1 MLSQKLSVLQEISVE
16 FSRTGK
22 IELNGVVLEI
32 GTLSSDEDAFAQSW
46 SMGIVGEGPGF
57 TSYYKLAVVALAI
70 KKLDDIDISVH
81 APEDFIET
89 GEVNDLQKPKKKQR
103 FKLMI
108 DVVRSLNPEITNWIF
123 EKYSTMAVES
133 SKQIREEIQ
142 IEEIGEIPKEDE
154 KQSKRELTK
163 ITPSEGDQEVN
174 EDEISE
180 QLKKR
185 YENS

>member
-1 MLSQKLSVLQEISVE
+1 
-16 FSRTGK
+16 
-22 IELNGVVLEI
+22 
-32 GTLSSDEDAFAQSW
+32 
-46 SMGIVGEGPGF
+46 
-57 TSYYKLAVVALAI
+57 
-70 KKLDDIDISVH
+70 
-81 APEDFIET
+81 
-89 GEVNDLQKPKKKQR
+89 
-103 FKLMI
+103 MI